1 MILYRQVFTTHLED
15 FLMSAKVVV
24 ITGALS
30 GIGEE
35 CCRQFAKNGYNV
47 IFSGRKTKRGEEL
60 QEELKGIN
68 SQSHFVLADVVFEE
82 QVASLME
89 KACQMYGKIDTVIN
103 SAGTEGIPAPYAQTT
118 VEDFHRVFDTNVLG
132 TQLVMKHALPVM
144 CKQGTG
150 SLINISSQA
159 GLVGIPGGSVYAASK
174 HAVNGLTR
182 SVALE
187 VAAKGIR
194 VNAIAP
200 GPVETD
206 MFDRFV
212 GRNEEAKTEFLS
224 RMPTGRI
231 ATTGEIAATALFLSS
246 DTARSIIGQIIT
258 VDGGYSVG

>member
-1 MILYRQVFTTHLED
+1 
-15 FLMSAKVVV
+15 MSAKTVV

-35 CCRQFAKNGYNV
+35 CCRQFANNGYNV
-47 IFSGRKTKRGEEL
+47 IFSGRNTGRGKRL
-60 QEELKGIN
+60 QEELRRIN
-68 SQSHFVLADVVFEE
+68 SESHFVLADVVIEE
-82 QVASLME
+82 QVASLIE
-89 KACQMYGKIDTVIN
+89 KACQIYGKIDTLIN
-103 SAGTEGIPAPYAQTT
+103 SAGTEGQPAPHDQTT

-144 CKQGTG
+144 SKQGSG
-150 SLINISSQA
+150 SVINISSQA

-182 SVALE
+182 SAALE
-187 VAAKGIR
+187 VAAKGVR

-231 ATTGEIAATALFLSS
+231 AKTGEIAATALFLAS
-246 DTARSIIGQIIT
+246 DAARSIIGQIIT

>member
-1 MILYRQVFTTHLED
+1 
-15 FLMSAKVVV
+15 MSAKVVV

-47 IFSGRKTKRGEEL
+47 VFSGRKAKRGEEL
-60 QEELKGIN
+60 QNELRN
-68 SQSHFVLADVVFEE
+68 LNPQCHFVLADVVIED
-82 QVASLME
+82 QVATLIE
-89 KACQMYGKIDTVIN
+89 KTRQLYGKIDALIN
-103 SAGTEGIPAPYAQTT
+103 SAGTEGQPAPHDQTT
-118 VEDFHRVFDTNVLG
+118 VEDFHRVFDANVLG
-132 TQLVMKHALPVM
+132 TQLVMKHTLPVM
-144 CKQGTG
+144 SKQGSG

-182 SVALE
+182 SAALE
-187 VAAKGIR
+187 VASNGVR

-212 GRNEEAKTEFLS
+212 GRDAAAKAEFLS

-231 ATTGEIAATALFLSS
+231 ATTGEIAATALFLAS
-246 DTARSIIGQIIT
+246 DAARSIVGQIIT

>member
-1 MILYRQVFTTHLED
+1 
-15 FLMSAKVVV
+15 MSAKVVV

-35 CCRQFAKNGYNV
+35 CCRQFAENGYNV
-47 IFSGRKTKRGEEL
+47 VFSGRKTKRGEEL
-60 QEELKGIN
+60 QNELRN
-68 SQSHFVLADVVFEE
+68 LNPQCHFVLADVVIED
-82 QVASLME
+82 QVAALIE
-89 KACQMYGKIDTVIN
+89 KTRQLYGKIDVLIN
-103 SAGTEGIPAPYAQTT
+103 SAGTEGQPAPHDQTT
-118 VEDFHRVFDTNVLG
+118 VEDFHRVFDANVLG
-132 TQLVMKHALPVM
+132 TQLVMKHTLPVM
-144 CKQGTG
+144 SKQGSG

-182 SVALE
+182 SAALE
-187 VAAKGIR
+187 VASKGVR

-212 GRNEEAKTEFLS
+212 GRDAAAKAEFLS

-231 ATTGEIAATALFLSS
+231 ATTGEIAATAMFLAS
-246 DTARSIIGQIIT
+246 DAARSIVGQIIT

>member
-1 MILYRQVFTTHLED
+1 
-15 FLMSAKVVV
+15 MSAKVVV

-47 IFSGRKTKRGEEL
+47 VFSGRKARRGEEL
-60 QEELKGIN
+60 QNELRN
-68 SQSHFVLADVVFEE
+68 LNPQCHFVLADVVIED
-82 QVASLME
+82 QVAALIE
-89 KACQMYGKIDTVIN
+89 KTRQLYGKIDVLIN
-103 SAGTEGIPAPYAQTT
+103 SAGTEGQPAPHDQTT
-118 VEDFHRVFDTNVLG
+118 VEDFHRVFDANVLG
-132 TQLVMKHALPVM
+132 TQLVMKHTLPVM
-144 CKQGTG
+144 SKQGSG

-182 SVALE
+182 SAALE
-187 VAAKGIR
+187 VAAKGVR

-212 GRNEEAKTEFLS
+212 GRDAVAKAEFLS

-231 ATTGEIAATALFLSS
+231 ATTAEIAATALFLAS
-246 DTARSIIGQIIT
+246 DAARSIIGQIIT

>member
-1 MILYRQVFTTHLED
+1 
-15 FLMSAKVVV
+15 MSAKVVV

-47 IFSGRKTKRGEEL
+47 VFSGRKAKRGEEL
-60 QEELKGIN
+60 QNELRN
-68 SQSHFVLADVVFEE
+68 LNPQCHFVLADVVIED
-82 QVASLME
+82 QVAALIE
-89 KACQMYGKIDTVIN
+89 KTRQLYGKIDVLIN
-103 SAGTEGIPAPYAQTT
+103 SAGTEGQPAPHDQTT
-118 VEDFHRVFDTNVLG
+118 VEDFHRVFDANVLG
-132 TQLVMKHALPVM
+132 TQLVMKHTLPVM
-144 CKQGTG
+144 SKQGSG

-182 SVALE
+182 SAALE
-187 VAAKGIR
+187 VASKGVR

-212 GRNEEAKTEFLS
+212 GRDAAAKAEFLS

-231 ATTGEIAATALFLSS
+231 ATTGEIAATALFLAS
-246 DTARSIIGQIIT
+246 DAARSIVGQIIT

>member
-1 MILYRQVFTTHLED
+1 
-15 FLMSAKVVV
+15 MSAKVVV

-35 CCRQFAKNGYNV
+35 CCRQFAGNGYNV
-47 IFSGRKTKRGEEL
+47 VFSGRKAKRGEEL
-60 QEELKGIN
+60 QNELRN
-68 SQSHFVLADVVFEE
+68 LNPQCHFVLADVVIED
-82 QVASLME
+82 QVAALIE
-89 KACQMYGKIDTVIN
+89 KTRQLYGKIDVLIN
-103 SAGTEGIPAPYAQTT
+103 SAGTEGQPAPHDQTT
-118 VEDFHRVFDTNVLG
+118 VEDFHRVFDANVLG
-132 TQLVMKHALPVM
+132 TQLVMKHTLPVM
-144 CKQGTG
+144 SKQGSG

-182 SVALE
+182 SAALE
-187 VAAKGIR
+187 VASKGVR

-212 GRNEEAKTEFLS
+212 GRDAAAKAEFLS

-231 ATTGEIAATALFLSS
+231 ATTGEIAATALFLAS
-246 DTARSIIGQIIT
+246 DAARSIVGQIIT

>member
-1 MILYRQVFTTHLED
+1 
-15 FLMSAKVVV
+15 MSAKVVV

-47 IFSGRKTKRGEEL
+47 VFSGRKAKRGEEL
-60 QEELKGIN
+60 QNELRN
-68 SQSHFVLADVVFEE
+68 LNPQCHFVLADVVIED
-82 QVASLME
+82 QVAALIE
-89 KACQMYGKIDTVIN
+89 KTRQLYGKIDVLIN
-103 SAGTEGIPAPYAQTT
+103 SAGTEGQPAPHDQTT
-118 VEDFHRVFDTNVLG
+118 VEDFHRVFDANVLG
-132 TQLVMKHALPVM
+132 TQLVMKHTLPVM
-144 CKQGTG
+144 SKQGSG

-182 SVALE
+182 SAALE
-187 VAAKGIR
+187 VASKGVR

-212 GRNEEAKTEFLS
+212 GRDAAAKAEILS

-231 ATTGEIAATALFLSS
+231 ATTGEIAATALFLAS
-246 DTARSIIGQIIT
+246 DAARSIVGQIIT

>member
-1 MILYRQVFTTHLED
+1 
-15 FLMSAKVVV
+15 MSAKVVV

-35 CCRQFAKNGYNV
+35 CCRQFAENGYNV
-47 IFSGRKTKRGEEL
+47 VFSGRKTKRGEEL
-60 QEELKGIN
+60 QNELRN
-68 SQSHFVLADVVFEE
+68 LNPQCHFVLADVVIED
-82 QVASLME
+82 QVAALIE
-89 KACQMYGKIDTVIN
+89 KTRQLYGKIDVLIN
-103 SAGTEGIPAPYAQTT
+103 SAGTEGQPAPHDQTT
-118 VEDFHRVFDTNVLG
+118 VEDFHRVFDANVLG
-132 TQLVMKHALPVM
+132 TQLVMKHTLPVM
-144 CKQGTG
+144 SKQGSG

-182 SVALE
+182 SAALE
-187 VAAKGIR
+187 VASKGVR

-212 GRNEEAKTEFLS
+212 GRDAAAKAEFLS

-231 ATTGEIAATALFLSS
+231 ATTGEIAATALFLAS
-246 DTARSIIGQIIT
+246 DAARSIVGQIIT

>member
-1 MILYRQVFTTHLED
+1 
-15 FLMSAKVVV
+15 MSAKVVV

-47 IFSGRKTKRGEEL
+47 VFSGRKAKRGEEL
-60 QEELKGIN
+60 QNELRN
-68 SQSHFVLADVVFEE
+68 LNPQCHFVLADVVIED
-82 QVASLME
+82 QIAALIE
-89 KACQMYGKIDTVIN
+89 KTRQLYGKIDVLIN
-103 SAGTEGIPAPYAQTT
+103 SAGTEGQPAPHDQTT
-118 VEDFHRVFDTNVLG
+118 VEDFHRVFDANVLG
-132 TQLVMKHALPVM
+132 TQLVMKHTLPIM
-144 CKQGTG
+144 SKQGSG

-182 SVALE
+182 SAALE
-187 VAAKGIR
+187 VAAKGVR

-212 GRNEEAKTEFLS
+212 GRDAAAKAEFLS

-231 ATTGEIAATALFLSS
+231 ATTGEIAATAMFLAS
-246 DTARSIIGQIIT
+246 DAARSIVGQIIT

>member
-1 MILYRQVFTTHLED
+1 
-15 FLMSAKVVV
+15 MSAKVVV

-47 IFSGRKTKRGEEL
+47 VFSGRKAKRGEEL
-60 QEELKGIN
+60 QNELRN
-68 SQSHFVLADVVFEE
+68 LNPQCHFVLADVVIED
-82 QVASLME
+82 QVAALIE
-89 KACQMYGKIDTVIN
+89 KTRQLYGKIDALIN
-103 SAGTEGIPAPYAQTT
+103 SAGTEGQPAPHDQTT
-118 VEDFHRVFDTNVLG
+118 VEDFHRVFDANVLG
-132 TQLVMKHALPVM
+132 TQLVMKHTLPVM
-144 CKQGTG
+144 SKQGSG

-182 SVALE
+182 SAALE
-187 VAAKGIR
+187 VASKGVR

-212 GRNEEAKTEFLS
+212 GRDAAAKAEFLS

-231 ATTGEIAATALFLSS
+231 ATTGEIAATALFLAS
-246 DTARSIIGQIIT
+246 DAARSIVGQIIT

>member
-1 MILYRQVFTTHLED
+1 
-15 FLMSAKVVV
+15 MSAKVVV

-47 IFSGRKTKRGEEL
+47 VFSGRKAKRGEEL
-60 QEELKGIN
+60 QNELRN
-68 SQSHFVLADVVFEE
+68 LNPQCHFVLADVVIED
-82 QVASLME
+82 QVAALIE
-89 KACQMYGKIDTVIN
+89 KTRQLYGKIDVLIN
-103 SAGTEGIPAPYAQTT
+103 SAGTEGQPAPHDQTT
-118 VEDFHRVFDTNVLG
+118 VEDFHRVFDANVLG
-132 TQLVMKHALPVM
+132 TQLVMKHTLPVM
-144 CKQGTG
+144 SKQGSG

-182 SVALE
+182 SAALE
-187 VAAKGIR
+187 VAAKGVR

-212 GRNEEAKTEFLS
+212 GRDAVAKAEFLS

-231 ATTGEIAATALFLSS
+231 ATTGEIAATALFLAS
-246 DTARSIIGQIIT
+246 DAARSIVGQIIT

>member
-1 MILYRQVFTTHLED
+1 
-15 FLMSAKVVV
+15 MSAKVVV

-47 IFSGRKTKRGEEL
+47 VFSGRKAKRGEEL
-60 QEELKGIN
+60 QNELRSLN
-68 SQSHFVLADVVFEE
+68 PQCHFVHADVVIED
-82 QVASLME
+82 QVVALIE
-89 KACQMYGKIDTVIN
+89 KTRQLYGKIDVLIN
-103 SAGTEGIPAPYAQTT
+103 SAGTEGQPAPHDQTT
-118 VEDFHRVFDTNVLG
+118 VEDFHRVFDANVLG
-132 TQLVMKHALPVM
+132 TQLVMKHTLPVM
-144 CKQGTG
+144 SKQGSG

-159 GLVGIPGGSVYAASK
+159 GLLGIPGGSVYAASK

-182 SVALE
+182 SAALE
-187 VAAKGIR
+187 VAAKGVR

-212 GRNEEAKTEFLS
+212 GRDAAAKAEFLS

-231 ATTGEIAATALFLSS
+231 ATTGEIAATALFLAS
-246 DTARSIIGQIIT
+246 DAAHSIVGQIIT

>member
-1 MILYRQVFTTHLED
+1 
-15 FLMSAKVVV
+15 MSAKVVV

-47 IFSGRKTKRGEEL
+47 VFSGRKARRGEEL
-60 QEELKGIN
+60 QNELRN
-68 SQSHFVLADVVFEE
+68 LNPQCHFVLADVVIED
-82 QVASLME
+82 QVAALIE
-89 KACQMYGKIDTVIN
+89 KTRQLYGKIDVLIN
-103 SAGTEGIPAPYAQTT
+103 SAGTEGQPAPHDQTT
-118 VEDFHRVFDTNVLG
+118 VEDFHRVFDANVLG
-132 TQLVMKHALPVM
+132 TQLVMKHTLPVM
-144 CKQGTG
+144 SKQGSG

-182 SVALE
+182 SAALE
-187 VAAKGIR
+187 VAAKGVR

-212 GRNEEAKTEFLS
+212 GRDAAAKAEFLS

-231 ATTGEIAATALFLSS
+231 ATTGEIAATAMFLAS
-246 DTARSIIGQIIT
+246 DAARSIVGQIIT